1 MSGPEGNGHLPDPD
15 DDDADDDAPLDAA
28 EAAQG
33 AAAADEVSD
42 ETLDECVETV
52 IEELEGVTRER
63 DGEAVAYAVGG
74 RVFAVLMPDLLEVA
88 LDPAVSTAA
97 LRTPDTLTSSRGRGW
112 LAFTPDGIDRY
123 ALDRAEAWVR
133 LAPPRGGR
141 LSRPRRVDR
150 GAVCVPGLPGRTP
163 APDRPSWPGAAR
175 PGSLRCVARMPI
187 SRSVRAGVM
196 QPLRMPPQE

>member
-33 AAAADEVSD
+33 AAAADEETD
-42 ETLDECVETV
+42 ETLDERVEAV

-63 DGEAVAYAVGG
+63 DGESVAYAVGG
-74 RVFAVLMPDLLEVA
+74 RVFAILMPDLLEVA
-88 LDPAVSTAA
+88 LDPAVAAAA

-133 LAPPRGGR
+133 LAHRRAAGG
-141 LSRPRRVDR
+141 
-150 GAVCVPGLPGRTP
+150 
-163 APDRPSWPGAAR
+163 
-175 PGSLRCVARMPI
+175 
-187 SRSVRAGVM
+187 
-196 QPLRMPPQE
+196 